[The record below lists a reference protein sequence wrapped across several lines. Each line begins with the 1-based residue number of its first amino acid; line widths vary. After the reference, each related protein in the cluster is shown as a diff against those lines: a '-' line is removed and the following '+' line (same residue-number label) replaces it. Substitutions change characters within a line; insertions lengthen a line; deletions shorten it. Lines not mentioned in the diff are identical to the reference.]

1 MSSLA
6 SLSVLVPIYN
16 ERATIEKLLNQ
27 VVAVQTGLTVEV
39 LACDDGSTDGTREIL
54 SRLSLPGLKVIF
66 MDDNVGRGGV
76 IKHLWSMATG
86 DVIVHQDADL
96 EYDPQDYIPM
106 LAPLLSDRADVV
118 YGSRFKGSI
127 EGMRFLN
134 RMGNLTMTGA
144 ARALYGVNVSDLM
157 TCYKMYKSSLVKGIH
172 IAANGFD
179 FEAEFTARLA
189 QRGARFAE
197 VPVSFSGRTFEEG
210 KKIRAWHGIEAL
222 LVLLKFR
229 LLPMEMMLRP
239 RAGGAACPAPPI
251 PVVAKRILDD
261 DEESELDAALA

>member
-1 MSSLA
+1 MPPA

-16 ERATIEKLLNQ
+16 ERATIERLLNA
-27 VVAVQTGLTVEV
+27 VVSVQTGLTVEI

-54 SRLSLPGLKVIF
+54 SRLNLPGLKVIF
-66 MDDNVGRGGV
+66 MDENVGRGGV
-76 IKHLWSMATG
+76 IKHLWKVAAG
-86 DVIVHQDADL
+86 DIVVHQDADL

-106 LAPLLSDRADVV
+106 LQPLLADRADVV

-127 EGMRFLN
+127 TGMRWLN

-144 ARALYGVNVSDLM
+144 TRVLYGVQLSDLM
-157 TCYKMYKSSLVKGIH
+157 TCYKMYRSSLVKGLH
-172 IAANGFD
+172 IEADGFD

-210 KKIRAWHGIEAL
+210 KKIRAFDAVRVMRELIRCKVTGEA
-222 LVLLKFR
+222 R
-229 LLPMEMMLRP
+229 
-239 RAGGAACPAPPI
+239 G
-251 PVVAKRILDD
+251 
-261 DEESELDAALA
+261 